1 MRRIF
6 YILAL
11 LLLTATAAVAQSGN
25 YQIRPGD
32 TLRIEVIEDP
42 ELNRNVLVLP
52 DGRISFPFAGT
63 VEAAGRTVGQVE
75 RALSSAMSSDFASP
89 PTVYVAVASIPPAP
103 QVEVL
108 PTEEPTVS
116 IYFLGEVVNPGLQ
129 EIRPGT
135 TILQGLALSG
145 GFTRFA
151 ATERVQLRRR
161 DPQTGQ
167 EYVYEINYKALTQG
181 GLLSGN
187 VTLGEGDVIL
197 VPERHLFE

>member
-11 LLLTATAAVAQSGN
+11 LLLTTTVAVAQSGN

-197 VPERHLFE
+197 VPERRLFE